1 MKVKNEN
8 GNFFQLMLHLAGL
21 PSKFKVSEFIP
32 GINFIIGIMGT
43 IKQFMFMKVLL
54 GASASAILVSGF
66 GLFVQGYLLG
76 AGLQIT
82 MKLLAHSLPEFKQ
95 LGTGICVSVIRSL
108 SIISKQ
114 LTKTMISYRTSY
126 HNEIARILEDEKG
139 NYINDVQGMAN
150 FDSDQV
156 GGLKSFI
163 NKSFTSELVDIFSDV
178 TGLED
183 KIKEQYNTSDVFND
197 LDKLYELY
205 ATLPNSLNDW
215 QMKMEI
221 INPFIQ
227 SKWKNAKTE
236 VQQKYY
242 NTYIGEID
250 KVFYQKI
257 LSNDRDNL
265 AHDDPWQTLNDKPQ
279 QKVEMKKD
287 ANQEKVNEFLKAII
301 TLHLLNN
308 LNNGN
313 NEKFFLKPDT
323 FSTLQQ
329 MSELR
334 NKLKSRIQLLAEFV
348 KLAGSKDFNVDSL
361 ITGGYH
367 SVTVNSATINFSYA
381 KRYKYAKNISNN
393 KVPHFQQTTSLS
405 NGFPIRNM
413 ALELYCYQ
421 KMKDTRVNIF
431 NQPIGSIHTILKPI
445 EDGIDIINM
454 TIQIFQ
460 NVNNGLPPNA
470 NISN

>member
-1 MKVKNEN
+1 
-8 GNFFQLMLHLAGL
+8 
-21 PSKFKVSEFIP
+21 
-32 GINFIIGIMGT
+32 
-43 IKQFMFMKVLL
+43 
-54 GASASAILVSGF
+54 
-66 GLFVQGYLLG
+66 
-76 AGLQIT
+76 
-82 MKLLAHSLPEFKQ
+82 
-95 LGTGICVSVIRSL
+95 
-108 SIISKQ
+108 
-114 LTKTMISYRTSY
+114 
-126 HNEIARILEDEKG
+126 
-139 NYINDVQGMAN
+139 
-150 FDSDQV
+150 
-156 GGLKSFI
+156 
-163 NKSFTSELVDIFSDV
+163 
-178 TGLED
+178 
-183 KIKEQYNTSDVFND
+183 
-197 LDKLYELY
+197 
-205 ATLPNSLNDW
+205 
-215 QMKMEI
+215 
-221 INPFIQ
+221 
-227 SKWKNAKTE
+227 
-236 VQQKYY
+236 
-242 NTYIGEID
+242 
-250 KVFYQKI
+250 
-257 LSNDRDNL
+257 
-265 AHDDPWQTLNDKPQ
+265 
-279 QKVEMKKD
+279 
-287 ANQEKVNEFLKAII
+287 
-301 TLHLLNN
+301 
-308 LNNGN
+308 
-313 NEKFFLKPDT
+313 
-323 FSTLQQ
+323 